1 MGKRIFLR
9 EKVRKEEE
17 LRRQKEQREQER
29 TEEEVR
35 RQNELNRDIIIE
47 ELDVGKIEG
56 KDSHLKH
63 LRGQRFGETSSQVVQ
78 QCPQTN
84 IEFYDDD

>member
-9 EKVRKEEE
+9 EQVRKEEE

-35 RQNELNRDIIIE
+35 RQNELNREIIIE
-47 ELDVGKIEG
+47 ELDGEKRE
-56 KDSHLKH
+56 KESHLKH
-63 LRGQRFGETSSQVVQ
+63 LCGQRLGETSSRVVKQ
-78 QCPQTN
+78 YPQMN
-84 IEFYDDD
+84 IEFYDND